1 MSPGPTVRKG
11 QMIDEQWLPVVSKGG
26 IFADRYEVSN
36 LGRVRANPKI
46 KCGGSK
52 PFRILFQAAD
62 ESGYLRVSL
71 HYAPMKRMTVKVHR
85 LVADSFLG
93 ARLQGHQVN
102 HIDGDKT
109 NNSVENLEFVSNKE
123 NAWHAARVIAGRSHV
138 VVGGERMSVPEAVC
152 RYAATGVDA
161 NAVRR
166 RIRRYGWSIEQ
177 ALSTPIQPTGRRPR
191 SVVEAWEGQ
200 QAERAVI

>member
-11 QMIDEQWLPVVSKGG
+11 QMVDEQWLPVVSKGG
-26 IFADRYEVSN
+26 IFADRYEVSSR
-36 LGRVRANPKI
+36 GRVRANPKI

-52 PFRILFQAAD
+52 PFRILFQSAD
-62 ESGYLRVSL
+62 ERGYRQVYL
-71 HYAPMKRMTVKVHR
+71 HYAPMKKMTVKVHR
-85 LVADSFLG
+85 LVADAFLG
-93 ARLQGHQVN
+93 ERLQGHQVN

-109 NNSVENLEFVSNKE
+109 NNAVENLEFVSNKE